1 MIANNF
7 SDDLSQI
14 YLLILSMAYV
24 AFFFFRWGVG
34 GGGVG
39 VGGGGEGACVYV
51 GEGHLCVCGG
61 GGGGGGARSPYQ
73 DFRKEKFCP
82 GFENQFQTISR
93 INIIINII
101 RL

>member
-24 AFFFFRWGVG
+24 AFFFFGGGWGGVGWGLG
-34 GGGVG
+34 GGGR
-39 VGGGGEGACVYV
+39 
-51 GEGHLCVCGG
+51 GHVCMWGRGICVCVGG